1 VYVPFKPSNPPD
13 LQQAGQQFQE
23 FCNTIAMLRDPKLGC
38 PWDLKQTH
46 ETLIPY
52 AIEETYEV
60 VQAIRDGDATDLQE
74 ELGDL
79 LLQIV
84 LHGQLAQDAQEFSI
98 VDIIRSIN
106 AKMRRR
112 HPHVFDRDL
121 SGPSSTEEEI
131 KKRWKEIKSE
141 EKSLGA
147 KRKGTEAPKGIFAGL
162 EKVFPPSQRALEI
175 GKIAKKI
182 AFDWSEPKQVLQAL
196 RAEIDELEQAMNE
209 QGTLL
214 PPALARTANQGAIQ
228 EELGDVYFTVAQL
241 TRHLGLHPEAQM
253 DLGNR
258 KFLARFA
265 KVEELLK
272 QDGLTPESAGQEL
285 LETYWQKA
293 KMR

>member
-1 VYVPFKPSNPPD
+1 MPFKPHNPPD
-13 LQQAGQQFQE
+13 LLQAGQQFQE

-60 VQAIRDGDATDLQE
+60 VQAIREGDATDLQE

-98 VDIIRSIN
+98 VDIVRTIN
-106 AKMRRR
+106 EKMRRR
-112 HPHVFDRDL
+112 HPHVFARDL
-121 SGPSSTEEEI
+121 NGPQSTEEEI
-131 KKRWKEIKSE
+131 KQRWKEIKSE
-141 EKSLGA
+141 EKSRGA
-147 KRKGTEAPKGIFAGL
+147 KRKGAEAPKGVFAGL

-182 AFDWSEPKQVLQAL
+182 AFDWSDPKQVLQAL
-196 RAEIDELEQAMNE
+196 RAEIAELEQAIDEQANNLAPE
-209 QGTLL
+209 QGEKIST
-214 PPALARTANQGAIQ
+214 QGVQ
-228 EELGDVYFTVAQL
+228 EELGDVYFTLAQL
-241 TRHLGLHPEAQM
+241 TRHLGLHPEVQM

-258 KFLARFA
+258 KFLARFC
-265 KVEELLK
+265 KVEELL
-272 QDGLTPESAGQEL
+272 QRDGLRPETAGQDL
-285 LETYWQKA
+285 LEKYWQKA
-293 KMR
+293 KMG